1 MGSHRIE
8 IAHATALTG
17 IFLLVLSTQT
27 LSGIDHASRG
37 LVTERAMVVSAHPL
51 ASEVGVE
58 IMKRGG
64 NAIEPGK
71 RMLSSMTPTIL
82 EKE

>member
-1 MGSHRIE
+1 MRSSRIE
-8 IAHATALTG
+8 IASATVLSC
-17 IFLLVLSTQT
+17 IFLLVFSTQI
-27 LSGIDHASRG
+27 LSGIDHVSRG
-37 LVTERAMVVSAHPL
+37 LVTERTMVVSAHPL